1 VSCCELLRAVLAYL
15 PLTEVDK
22 QRMLAAHARSSTSPA
37 PAINMF
43 SNAQTRVADC
53 STL

>member
-1 VSCCELLRAVLAYL
+1 MYRSRQPVHVRAS
-15 PLTEVDK
+15 
-22 QRMLAAHARSSTSPA
+22 MSPA

-53 STL
+53 GTL